1 MAQTLIIATKNQGKA
16 KELASIF
23 SEDGIEVKTLLDYPE
38 IPDIVEDGE
47 TFQENALKKASVI
60 AKEFQLPVLADDSGL
75 IVDALGGEPGVYSAR
90 YAGEGKDDRANLEKV
105 LLELKGVPI
114 DKRTA
119 RFHCTLALAFP
130 TGKSYF
136 FEGDCE
142 GIITEEPKGHGGF
155 GYDPIF
161 FVPEKG
167 VTMAELEPSEKNK
180 ISHRAKAIEALKEN
194 QHLLKG

>member
-1 MAQTLIIATKNQGKA
+1 MAKTLIIATKNQGKA

-90 YAGEGKDDRANLEKV
+90 YAGEGKDDQANLEKV

-130 TGKSYF
+130 TGESHF

-142 GIITEEPKGHGGF
+142 GIITEEPKGNGGF

-167 VTMAELEPSEKNK
+167 VTMAELEPVEKNK
-180 ISHRAKAIEALKEN
+180 ISHRAKAIEVLKKN